1 MVSET
6 ESPTVRDASPA
17 DVAGITQVAAL
28 VEQDHEWAGGDERY
42 LSHLLT
48 HGRVVVAENDGRLV
62 GYAATRRVENREGTV
77 SVLCD
82 LFVAPGQRGN
92 GIGRAMLSALWCDRS
107 PRLTFSSTHP
117 RALPLYTSFG
127 LSAWW
132 PLLYLV
138 GEPARL
144 RPSAGYA
151 VETVGAEEAARLER
165 RWTGAVRDLDYAAW
179 LGRPGG
185 GAVVVRRDGR
195 AVAVGAVGGQ
205 HPTLEHLRLAT
216 DADDAT
222 ASAAVHAALSHTGD
236 GSPART
242 HLPAPHPAVAGL
254 LDAGWRVEEF
264 DLFMSTH
271 AGLLDPTRD
280 VPSPALA

>member
-1 MVSET
+1 M
-6 ESPTVRDASPA
+6 RDASPS

-28 VEQDHEWAGGDERY
+28 VDQDREWAGGDEHY
-42 LSHLLT
+42 LGHLLA
-48 HGRVVVAENDGRLV
+48 HGRVVVAESDGRLV
-62 GYAATRRVENREGTV
+62 GYAATRRMENREGAV
-77 SVLCD
+77 SMLCD
-82 LFVAPGQRGN
+82 LFVAPDERGS
-92 GIGRAMLSALWCDRS
+92 GVGRAMLSALWCERS

-117 RALPLYTSFG
+117 GALPLYTSFG

-132 PLLYLV
+132 PLLYLA
-138 GEPARL
+138 GDPGRL
-144 RPSAGYA
+144 RRPDGYA
-151 VETVGAEEAARLER
+151 VETIGAEEAARLER
-165 RWTGAVRDLDYAAW
+165 RWSGAVRDLDYTAW

-185 GAVVVRRDGR
+185 RAFVVRRDGR

-205 HPTLEHLRLAT
+205 EPTLEHLRLAT
-216 DADDAT
+216 DADQAT
-222 ASAAVHAALSHTGD
+222 ASAAVHAALFLCADRG
-236 GSPART
+236 PVRV